1 MCSVI
6 VKLCISQEKSINR
19 LGQLVR
25 GLRGEAQGKNK
36 NHLLLV
42 VATIGRELMATF
54 EGDWWQQL
62 HFYELFSSCICIF
75 VTVKSEESKWVYKNT
90 RFKKTKTKQDLYLK
104 KCLFFC
110 LFCFLC
116 RFWLVL
122 VWTEWLSEAFL
133 EIPIPSHVYDRT
145 IDTFLFLP
153 LLRVCG
159 CVCQLFA
166 ANQKF
171 YFLFS
176 PFTNWPFREGLCAQC
191 SGSVMEHVYV
201 RVHAG

>member
-1 MCSVI
+1 MCSAI
-6 VKLCISQEKSINR
+6 VKLCISQEKSINK

-90 RFKKTKTKQDLYLK
+90 RFKKKKKTGFIK
-104 KCLFFC
+104 KHVCFFVC

-153 LLRVCG
+153 PLA
-159 CVCQLFA
+159 CVCVWVCMSAVFSQSEVLF
-166 ANQKF
+166 F
-171 YFLFS
+171 GVFFLLLPIGHLGKGF
-176 PFTNWPFREGLCAQC
+176 
-191 SGSVMEHVYV
+191 
-201 RVHAG
+201 VHSAVVQ

>member
-90 RFKKTKTKQDLYLK
+90 RFFKKNKKKQDLYLK
-104 KCLFFC
+104 KCLFSVQVLTGSGLDWVTFRGFPGNSYTITRLWPDHRYISFSSPLAC
-110 LFCFLC
+110 VWVCMSAVCSQSEVLFFFL
-116 RFWLVL
+116 LL
-122 VWTEWLSEAFL
+122 
-133 EIPIPSHVYDRT
+133 PIGHLGKG
-145 IDTFLFLP
+145 F
-153 LLRVCG
+153 
-159 CVCQLFA
+159 
-166 ANQKF
+166 
-171 YFLFS
+171 
-176 PFTNWPFREGLCAQC
+176 
-191 SGSVMEHVYV
+191 
-201 RVHAG
+201 VHSAVVQ

>member
-90 RFKKTKTKQDLYLK
+90 RFKKKQKKKTGFIFKKMFVFCAGFDWFWFGLSDFQRLSWKFLYHHTSMTGPSIH
-104 KCLFFC
+104 FF
-110 LFCFLC
+110 FF
-116 RFWLVL
+116 
-122 VWTEWLSEAFL
+122 
-133 EIPIPSHVYDRT
+133 PS
-145 IDTFLFLP
+145 
-153 LLRVCG
+153 
-159 CVCQLFA
+159 CVCV
-166 ANQKF
+166 
-171 YFLFS
+171 
-176 PFTNWPFREGLCAQC
+176 G
-191 SGSVMEHVYV
+191 VYV
-201 RVHAG
+201 SCLQPIRSFIFFLLLPIGHLGKGFVHSAVVQ

>member
-62 HFYELFSSCICIF
+62 HFYELFSSCICSF

-104 KCLFFC
+104 KMF
-110 LFCFLC
+110 
-116 RFWLVL
+116 V
-122 VWTEWLSEAFL
+122 
-133 EIPIPSHVYDRT
+133 
-145 IDTFLFLP
+145 FLF
-153 LLRVCG
+153 V
-159 CVCQLFA
+159 
-166 ANQKF
+166 
-171 YFLFS
+171 LFS
-176 PFTNWPFREGLCAQC
+176 VQVLTGSGLDWVTFRGFPGNSYTITRLWPDHRYISFSSPLACVWVCMSAVC
-191 SGSVMEHVYV
+191 SQSEVLFSFFSFYQL
-201 RVHAG
+201 AI